1 MFGASVLLAGLS
13 IASLLVIPL
22 VFTDCTP
29 QPLFDT
35 NQQEVFFFDVF
46 GFISAC
52 WLLTWIAALNNWTAA
67 SKLGQWLGII
77 FLCLDQVNLIVIARL
92 MMNEHTAQGL
102 WIGPALVQLY
112 LLGSFFGF
120 FTLPGLTR
128 DGNRTLTGL
137 GTLLLLLPW
146 LIGRNQI
153 VAGSEYLKGLFS

>member
-13 IASLLVIPL
+13 TVNLLVIPL
-22 VFTDCTP
+22 VFTAAPT

-52 WLLTWIAALNNWTAA
+52 WLLTWIAALNNWAA
-67 SKLGQWLGII
+67 AAKLGQWLGII
-77 FLCLDQVNLIVIARL
+77 FLCLDQVNLIVIGRL
-92 MMNEHTAQGL
+92 MMNEHTAAGL
-102 WIGPALVQLY
+102 WIGPAFLQLY
-112 LLGSFFGF
+112 LVGSFFGF

-153 VAGSEYLKGLFS
+153 VSGSECLKGLFS